1 MYKDCSTICNEREE
15 KLLEYLGTDEL
26 LLAITKA
33 LDVDTKNYIYTEI
46 LRDYDISDIGEEEE
60 EEEE

>member
-1 MYKDCSTICNEREE
+1 MCKDSLTICYEREE
-15 KLLEYLGTDEL
+15 KLLEYLGADEL
-26 LLAITKA
+26 LLALQKA

-60 EEEE
+60 EEE

>member
-1 MYKDCSTICNEREE
+1 MYKDCLTICNEREE
-15 KLLEYLGTDEL
+15 KLLEYLGADEL

>member
-1 MYKDCSTICNEREE
+1 MYKDCLSICNEREK

-33 LDVDTKNYIYTEI
+33 LDIDTKNYIYTEI

-60 EEEE
+60 EEEK